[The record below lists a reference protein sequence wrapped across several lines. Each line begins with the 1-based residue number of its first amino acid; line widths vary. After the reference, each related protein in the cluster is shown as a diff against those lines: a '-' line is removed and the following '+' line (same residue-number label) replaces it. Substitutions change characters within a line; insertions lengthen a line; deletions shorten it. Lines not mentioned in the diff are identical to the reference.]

1 MAMMEWDQNFWRA
14 FFALVSERFY
24 QKVRSKTGLQPY
36 YQQSHSIHP
45 GWRGHISHF
54 LGNHNS
60 CLCLH
65 PMVTAIISA
74 EGPLS
79 TICGYQVLRNYNSYR
94 NVLLSDD
101 FYSSCCMIS
110 FNHSFD
116 NNNTH
121 LIFTSQDSLHSI
133 YMQYEKF

>member
-1 MAMMEWDQNFWRA
+1 MEKDQNIWRV
-14 FFALVSERFY
+14 FLPLYQRDFY
-24 QKVRSKTGLQPY
+24 RKVRSKTELQLY

-45 GWRGHISHF
+45 GWSRHISHF

-65 PMVTAIISA
+65 PMVTAIIWA

-79 TICGYQVLRNYNSYR
+79 TICGYRVLRNCNSYR
-94 NVLLSDD
+94 NMLLSVD
-101 FYSSCCMIS
+101 FYSSCGMIS

-116 NNNTH
+116 NNNTY
-121 LIFTSQDSLHSI
+121 LIFISHDSLYSI
-133 YMQYEKF
+133 YMQYENF